1 MTHRNP
7 PGAHVPTPVTAP
19 SPAPTRTDAVPE
31 PPPWGMGEV
40 AVAALA
46 TLVISAVL
54 GSLVLGLAGA
64 EDGDD
69 ASLVVIALVQT
80 TLWVGMVGAVAVVL
94 RRRGASLR
102 DLGLRARWIDVPV
115 GVVAGVLGQLVLVP
129 LVSWPWTTL
138 LGKSAD
144 ELKEPACQLADKA
157 DDPLG
162 VVLLFLITVIGAPIV
177 EELFFRGFV
186 QRAAVAAFTRGVPD
200 DDPVAARTAVRVGT
214 TLGLVLTAVL
224 FGLTHFQVLQAPA
237 LVAFGLLL
245 GVLAHRSGRLGSS
258 IVTHMAFN
266 ATTVVTLVV
275 LSSSIDDQCGDV
287 LGTAARLG
295 GLAG

>member
-1 MTHRNP
+1 MAPGTP
-7 PGAHVPTPVTAP
+7 PTARLHASVTAP
-19 SPAPTRTDAVPE
+19 SPASARPAAVPE

-40 AVAALA
+40 ALAALA

-54 GSLVLGLAGA
+54 GGLILGASGA
-64 EDGDD
+64 ETSDD

-80 TLWVGMVGAVAVVL
+80 TLWVGMVGAMAVVL

-115 GVVAGVLGQLVLVP
+115 GVVTGVVAQLALVP
-129 LVSWPWTTL
+129 LISWPWTTL
-138 LGKSAD
+138 LGESSD
-144 ELKEPACQLADKA
+144 ELREPACRLAEKA

-162 VVLLFLITVIGAPIV
+162 VALLFAITVIGAPIV

-186 QRAAVAAFTRGVPD
+186 QRAAVAAFTRALPT
-200 DDPVAARTAVRVGT
+200 DDPDAARTARRVGT
-214 TLGLVLTAVL
+214 GFGLVLTAL
-224 FGLTHFQVLQAPA
+224 IFGFTHFQLLQLPA
-237 LVAFGLLL
+237 LVAFGLVL
-245 GVLAHRSGRLGSS
+245 GLLAHRTGRLGAS

-275 LSSSIDDQCGDV
+275 LSSSVDEQCGDV
-287 LGTAARLG
+287 LGTVTRLG
-295 GLAG
+295 GLGG